1 MTENV
6 DQKETLPETT
16 PSWIAYAIQAMLV
29 LMAVWLMLP
38 AFAALL
44 GFVPWSEVPGLL
56 YERVGPYSLPLPKL
70 V

>member
-6 DQKETLPETT
+6 DQKETLPGTT
-16 PSWIAYAIQAMLV
+16 PSWVAYAILAMLL

-44 GFVPWSEVPGLL
+44 GLAPWSEVPGLL
-56 YERVGPYSLPLPKL
+56 YERIGPYSPPLPKVL
-70 V
+70 